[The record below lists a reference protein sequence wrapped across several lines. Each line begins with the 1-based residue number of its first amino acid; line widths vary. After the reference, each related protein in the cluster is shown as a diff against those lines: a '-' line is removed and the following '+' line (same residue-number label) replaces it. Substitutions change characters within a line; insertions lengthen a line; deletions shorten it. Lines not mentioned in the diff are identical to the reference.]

1 MSEPSPEAAPP
12 TEPTAEAE
20 EPAAVAVDDTQK
32 RQRDEAEAGPSAET
46 GFETEAEAEP
56 ESKRPRAEE
65 AEPAASGPLFAT
77 AGNLTGTV
85 KQWRDDKG
93 FGFITPDDGSED
105 IFVHRT
111 AIQDGD
117 CLVEGTKVS
126 YVKGVDERKG
136 KDCAVQL
143 TGGSARPAGVPAGAP
158 GAWGAPPAAWGAPPP
173 AAGAWGAPPTAAAGK
188 ATGVCKSW
196 NVEKRFG
203 FLKPD
208 DGSEDVFAHRTQRR
222 RKRSAVHPGWGRRPS
237 ASLQHVKAR
246 AAPAHSRSA
255 ASAAWRL
262 AAASA
267 TRPRPLQRCVFFH
280 PPPADVPPGTS
291 LVGRDLLNEGERVQY
306 AKVCN
311 LHRSPPTSAEP
322 PPDLPPPR
330 LTSR

>member
-158 GAWGAPPAAWGAPPP
+158 GAWGAPP
-173 AAGAWGAPPTAAAGK
+173 TAAAGK

-208 DGSEDVFAHRTQRR
+208 DGSEDVFAHRT
-222 RKRSAVHPGWGRRPS
+222 RSGVAKDRPS
-237 ASLQHVKAR
+237 TPVGDGA
-246 AAPAHSRSA
+246 
-255 ASAAWRL
+255 
-262 AAASA
+262 
-267 TRPRPLQRCVFFH
+267 PRPPCS
-280 PPPADVPPGTS
+280 T
-291 LVGRDLLNEGERVQY
+291 
-306 AKVCN
+306 
-311 LHRSPPTSAEP
+311 
-322 PPDLPPPR
+322 
-330 LTSR
+330 